1 MTSQAI
7 QDLPDPTTVPT
18 AGFLPRLAAAI
29 VDFFVLSPLLYG
41 IYYFMV
47 EQPMLLGI
55 VAMWMLQFCY
65 KPLTEAYFGC
75 TVGKALMRLR
85 VVNQGTNQNISLN
98 QSLMRYLPWAVSG
111 FVTLFVYIRIFQSP
125 GFAEVGDVWEYSDFL
140 NSFPLTDNF
149 LVSLGNN
156 FPTFSAVWMF
166 MDPWNRALHD
176 RWAQTFVIVVVPQPE
191 A

>member
-1 MTSQAI
+1 MTSQAL

-47 EQPMLLGI
+47 ERPFLAGI
-55 VAMWMLQFCY
+55 VIMWLLQFVY
-65 KPLTEAYFGC
+65 KPLTEAYFGA
-75 TVGKALMRLR
+75 TAGKALMRLR
-85 VVNQGTNQNISLN
+85 VVNQGTNQNMSLN
-98 QSLMRYLPWAVSG
+98 QSLIRYLPWAVSG
-111 FVTLFVYIRIFQSP
+111 FITLFVYIRIFQSP
-125 GFAEVGDVWEYSDFL
+125 GFSEVNDVWEYSDFL

-176 RWAQTFVIVVVPQPE
+176 RWAQTFVIVVVPPVE
-191 A
+191 E